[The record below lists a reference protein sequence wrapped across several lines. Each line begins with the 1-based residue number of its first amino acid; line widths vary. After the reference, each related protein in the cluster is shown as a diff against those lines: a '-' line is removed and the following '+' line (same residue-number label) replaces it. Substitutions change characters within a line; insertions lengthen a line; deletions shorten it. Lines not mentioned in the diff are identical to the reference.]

1 MMLLAVDV
9 GNTQTAAGVFSD
21 DVLLHQWRL
30 STVRTATLDELAAQH
45 DAMLHLRGASLS
57 DVDALVVSS
66 VVPSLTAS
74 YRDLSERYLD
84 ETALIVGPGVRTGMP
99 IAIDNPH
106 EVGADR
112 IVNAVAAFERYG
124 GPCIVVDFGTATN
137 FDCVSADGRYMG
149 GAITPGIEVSMEA
162 LASRAARLLRI
173 ELVEPPTAIGRSTV
187 AALQSGI
194 LYGAVAMVDGLTAR
208 LKSELGSDAVVIATG
223 GLSQLIESLSDQ
235 IDEHE
240 PILTLEGLRIV
251 YERNV
256 HTSETG
262 GSRRGQSE

>member
-1 MMLLAVDV
+1 MMLLAIDV
-9 GNTQTAAGVFSD
+9 GNTQTVAGVFLGES
-21 DVLLHQWRL
+21 LLHQWRL

-57 DVDALVVSS
+57 DMDAVVVSS

-74 YRDLSERYLD
+74 YRALADRYLD
-84 ETALIVGPGVRTGMP
+84 EPALVIGPGVRTGMP

-112 IVNAVAAFERYG
+112 IANAVAAYARFG

-162 LASRAARLLRI
+162 LTSRAARLLRI
-173 ELVEPPTAIGRSTV
+173 ELVEPPSVIGRSTV

-208 LKSELGSDAVVIATG
+208 LKSELGDDAVVVATG
-223 GLSQLIESLSDQ
+223 GLSRLIVRLSDQ

-240 PILTLEGLRIV
+240 PNLTLEGLRIV
-251 YERNV
+251 YERNA
-256 HTSETG
+256 HAG
-262 GSRRGQSE
+262 DIGDRRGRTA

>member
-1 MMLLAVDV
+1 MMLLAIDV
-9 GNTQTAAGVFSD
+9 GNTQTAAGVFFGD
-21 DVLLHQWRL
+21 ALLHQWRL

-57 DVDALVVSS
+57 DIDALVVSS

-74 YRDLSERYLD
+74 YRDLAERYL
-84 ETALIVGPGVRTGMP
+84 EEPALVIGPGVKTGMP

-112 IVNAVAAFERYG
+112 IVNAVAAYTRFG

-137 FDCVSADGRYMG
+137 FDCISADGRYLG

-162 LASRAARLLRI
+162 LTSRAARLLRV
-173 ELVEPPTAIGRSTV
+173 ELVEPPAAIGRSTV
-187 AALQSGI
+187 SALQSGI
-194 LYGAVAMVDGLTAR
+194 LYGAVAMVDGLTTR
-208 LKSELGSDAVVIATG
+208 LKAELGDDAVVVATG
-223 GLSQLIESLSDQ
+223 GLSGLIESLSDQ

-251 YERNV
+251 HERNASV
-256 HTSETG
+256 SETG
-262 GSRRGQSE
+262 GGRRGRSA